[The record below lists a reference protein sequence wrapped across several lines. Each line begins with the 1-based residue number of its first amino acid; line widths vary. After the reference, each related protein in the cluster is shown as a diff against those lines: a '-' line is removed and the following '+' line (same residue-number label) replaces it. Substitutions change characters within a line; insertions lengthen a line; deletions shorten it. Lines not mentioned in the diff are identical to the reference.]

1 MGTVVLQN
9 VCKDVKLL
17 TNLHIIFVRYRQ
29 VFILHFKPFFLP
41 LCCNAFF
48 EIIYTPEFL
57 TSL

>member
-29 VFILHFKPFFLP
+29 VFILHLMLFILFNSYMVIFFK
-41 LCCNAFF
+41 N
-48 EIIYTPEFL
+48 YTPEFL
-57 TSL
+57 A